1 MKKYTLLVMAF
12 LFLVISQNAKAQN
25 EQNRPGRDTKRAHLY
40 NQQNKN
46 FDPAKMIEF
55 RTKSLCKQLMLS
67 DETAEQFTPLYKQYL
82 EELQQVFPQRP
93 AQRVNVAEG
102 QQTVPDEMTDEEIDE
117 QFKKRFERTAKVNT
131 LQEQYY
137 AKFRKIL
144 NARQVSKIFR
154 NNSHEGVFASVAGG
168 RQHNKM
174 SHRSPKQG
182 SKRSPSAES

>member
-1 MKKYTLLVMAF
+1 MKKYMLLALAV
-12 LFLVISQNAKAQN
+12 LFAGISLNVNAQN
-25 EQNRPGRDTKRAHLY
+25 EQNRPQKDTKRTHHL
-40 NQQNKN
+40 NQQNKT

-67 DETAEQFTPLYKQYL
+67 DETAEKFTPLYKQYL
-82 EELQQVFPQRP
+82 EELQQVSPQRP
-93 AQRVNVAEG
+93 APKDNVAEG
-102 QQTVPDEMTDEEIDE
+102 QQPAPEEMTDEEIDE

-144 NARQVSKIFR
+144 NARQVAKIFR

-168 RQHNKM
+168 HQHNRM
-174 SHRSPKQG
+174 RPESPKSGHRRQQVEK
-182 SKRSPSAES
+182 S

>member
-1 MKKYTLLVMAF
+1 
-12 LFLVISQNAKAQN
+12 
-25 EQNRPGRDTKRAHLY
+25 
-40 NQQNKN
+40 
-46 FDPAKMIEF
+46 
-55 RTKSLCKQLMLS
+55 
-67 DETAEQFTPLYKQYL
+67 
-82 EELQQVFPQRP
+82 
-93 AQRVNVAEG
+93 
-102 QQTVPDEMTDEEIDE
+102 MTDEEIDE

-168 RQHNKM
+168 RQHHKM

-182 SKRSPSAES
+182 SKRSPSAE